1 MSYFLKKTKRRN
13 DVYLQIYESYRNKN
27 KRETSHKCFKSIGY
41 VTKLKD
47 NGIDNPIEYY
57 QNEVDKLN
65 KERKEK
71 IKTDKEKKI
80 GEDPVKNIGY
90 FIANNVMNTLDV
102 DEDMGKIL
110 KIYKQPKNGNEILK
124 GLIYS
129 RIINSQSKLKTYT
142 DVLPRLYRSPRCNLD
157 QIYDLINVIGREY
170 EKIVEV
176 FNHQYSKKYGARKTE
191 RCYFDCTNYYFEIDK
206 PYEDKQRG
214 PSKENKKD
222 QIIGMGLL
230 LDEEMI
236 PMTFKMYPGNESEK
250 RQIRENISE
259 MKNRNNIIGKTIQ
272 VADKGLN
279 CGQNIIEALEQGD
292 GYIFSQ
298 SINTIKEDI
307 KEMAIEE
314 EGYKTVKY
322 DKEGNIDFKI
332 KEKIV
337 ERNVEYIDEKGEK
350 KTKKVKEKFVIYYSK
365 ALYQKKS
372 IDILR
377 KAEQAINENGK
388 TTKKGKFRVI
398 DKYTDL
404 VVLDEHGVETK
415 TKITKI
421 VNEKKIKDD
430 LRYCGYNII
439 ISSEVN
445 LDGIAIYDIYHKL
458 WKIEETFRIMKTEL
472 SARPVFHR
480 NKESIYGH
488 FLICYLATF
497 IIRIL
502 ELKIFNNKIN
512 DLNIIN
518 FIRETNCLIGQDCY
532 TNITKSSNVVS
543 TINNAVKGKYLNY
556 YLPISD
562 LDKMCDFSF

>member
-13 DVYLQIYESYRNKN
+13 DVYLQIYESYRNKD

-41 VTKLKD
+41 VTELKKS
-47 NGIDNPIEYY
+47 GIDNPIEYY

-65 KERKEK
+65 KDRIEK

-102 DEDMGKIL
+102 DEDIGKIL

-142 DVLPRLYRSPRCNLD
+142 DVLPRLYRSPSCNLD

-170 EKIVEV
+170 EKVVEV

-214 PSKENKKD
+214 PSKENRKD
-222 QIIGMGLL
+222 PIIGMGLL

-250 RQIRENISE
+250 KQIRENISE
-259 MKNRNNIIGKTIQ
+259 MKNRNNITGKTIQ

-298 SINTIKEDI
+298 SINTIKEDL

-314 EGYKTVKY
+314 DGYKSIKY
-322 DKEGNIDFKI
+322 DKDGNIDFKI

-337 ERNVEYIDEKGEK
+337 ERNVEYINEKGDK
-350 KTKKVKEKFVIYYSK
+350 KSKKVKEKFVIYYSR

-377 KAEQAINENGK
+377 KAEEAINENGK

-404 VVLDEHGVETK
+404 VVLDENGVATK
-415 TKITKI
+415 TKITKML
-421 VNEKKIKDD
+421 NKKKIEDD

-445 LDGIAIYDIYHKL
+445 LDSNEIYNIYHKL

-512 DLNIIN
+512 DLDIIN

-543 TINNAVKGKYLNY
+543 TINSIVKGKYLNY
-556 YLPISD
+556 YLPFSD

>member
-13 DVYLQIYESYRNKN
+13 DVYLQIYESYRNKD

-41 VTKLKD
+41 VTELKKS
-47 NGIDNPIEYY
+47 GIDNPIEYY
-57 QNEVDKLN
+57 QIEVDKLN
-65 KERKEK
+65 EDRNEK
-71 IKTDKEKKI
+71 IKSDKEKKI
-80 GEDPVKNIGY
+80 GEDPIKNIGY
-90 FIANNVMNTLDV
+90 FIANNVMNALDV
-102 DEDMGKIL
+102 DADIGKIL

-142 DVLPRLYRSPRCNLD
+142 DVLPRLYRCPSCNLD

-170 EKIVEV
+170 EKVVEV
-176 FNHQYSKKYGARKTE
+176 FNHQYTKKYGTRKTE

-214 PSKENKKD
+214 PSKENRKD
-222 QIIGMGLL
+222 PIIGMGLL

-250 RQIRENISE
+250 KQIRENISE
-259 MKNRNNIIGKTIQ
+259 MKNRNNITGKTIQ

-279 CGQNIIEALEQGD
+279 CGQNIIEALEEGD

-298 SINTIKEDI
+298 SINTIKEDL

-314 EGYKTVKY
+314 DGYKSIKY
-322 DKEGNIDFKI
+322 DKDGNIDFKI

-337 ERNVEYIDEKGEK
+337 ERNVEYINEKGDK
-350 KTKKVKEKFVIYYSK
+350 KSKKVKEKFVIYYSR

-377 KAEQAINENGK
+377 KAEKAINENGK

-404 VVLDEHGVETK
+404 VVLDENGVATK
-415 TKITKI
+415 TKITKMI
-421 VNEKKIKDD
+421 NEKKIEDD
-430 LRYCGYNII
+430 LKYCGYNII

-445 LDGIAIYDIYHKL
+445 LDGNEIYNIYHKL

-502 ELKIFNNKIN
+502 ELKIFNDRIN
-512 DLNIIN
+512 DLDIIN

-543 TINNAVKGKYLNY
+543 TINNIVKGKYLNY
-556 YLPISD
+556 YLPFSD

>member
-65 KERKEK
+65 KDRKEK

-110 KIYKQPKNGNEILK
+110 KIYEQPKNGNEILK

-214 PSKENKKD
+214 PSKENRKD
-222 QIIGMGLL
+222 PIIGMGLL

-250 RQIRENISE
+250 KQIRENISE
-259 MKNRNNIIGKTIQ
+259 MKNRNNITGKTIQ

-279 CGQNIIEALEQGD
+279 CGQNIIEALEEGD

-298 SINTIKEDI
+298 SINTIKEDL

-314 EGYKTVKY
+314 DGYKSIKY
-322 DKEGNIDFKI
+322 DKDGNIDFKI

-337 ERNVEYIDEKGEK
+337 ERNVEYINEKGDK
-350 KTKKVKEKFVIYYSK
+350 KSKKVKEKFVIYYSR

-377 KAEQAINENGK
+377 KAEKAINENGK

-404 VVLDEHGVETK
+404 VVLDENGVATK
-415 TKITKI
+415 TKITKV
-421 VNEKKIKDD
+421 VNEKKIEDD
-430 LRYCGYNII
+430 LKYCGYNII

-445 LDGIAIYDIYHKL
+445 LDGNEIYNIYHKL

-502 ELKIFNNKIN
+502 ELKIFNNEIN
-512 DLNIIN
+512 DLDIIN